1 MAAPLPLALPAMEPL
16 GVEGRPAAPLVV
28 LIWPD
33 VATVTVEAA
42 SASSEP
48 ATAAPLFFARP
59 AAVDGLF
66 LPAVAAA
73 GVPEE
78 RRLLDDG
85 LVTAVAGF
93 GDESYLSSLPA
104 EVTLAAWIAL
114 ILAIQDG

>member
-1 MAAPLPLALPAMEPL
+1 MPLALPAMEPL

-48 ATAAPLFFARP
+48 ATVAPLFFARP
-59 AAVDGLF
+59 AAADGLF
-66 LPAVAAA
+66 LPAGAAA

-85 LVTAVAGF
+85 LVTATAGF